1 MTCRT
6 NSKWVL
12 VCCFFLFLTTES
24 IAAVKVS
31 LFTTA
36 DSQTQAEIGQ
46 DIERFIAAPAD
57 VRLGLIK
64 ALGPADTLLNLQK
77 EPGWSLAILPL
88 DALIA
93 YANLAELGHAD
104 ANQLLSPVRVI
115 APLFATEI
123 YFIVRQDSEYFSFND
138 IQNARINVGVPA
150 GTTALSVG
158 KLYRLLFDQ
167 SIPESNLFTL
177 NHGEALINLITEK
190 KVDIVAIVGD
200 QPLKLLADMKP
211 EARQYIRLLKFDV
224 SHPSSKGVLD
234 FYSPATIWSA
244 NYQNLLIENHESVAV
259 TQYLVAYR
267 RRVADPDPSLLK
279 FIHSWCTN
287 SARMKTAGNVKWR
300 MITANGDQQIPLK
313 LPRVDF
319 GVCEKDLSVNRQ
331 PACTQELRVLGLCR

>member
-6 NSKWVL
+6 NSKWVV
-12 VCCFFLFLTTES
+12 VCCFFLFLTAES
-24 IAAVKVS
+24 IAAAKVS

-57 VRLGLIK
+57 VRLGFIK

-88 DALIA
+88 DALVA
-93 YANLAELGHAD
+93 YANLAELGNAD

-115 APLFATEI
+115 APLFANEI

-138 IQNARINVGVPA
+138 IQNAHINVGLPS

-158 KLYRLLFDQ
+158 NLYRLLFDQ
-167 SIPESNLFTL
+167 AIPEGNLSTL
-177 NHGEALINLITEK
+177 KHDEALISLITEK
-190 KVDIVAIVGD
+190 GVDVVAIVGD

-224 SHPSSKGVLD
+224 SHPSSKGVLN

-244 NYQNLLIENHESVAV
+244 NYQNLLAEDHASIAV

-267 RRVADPDPSLLK
+267 RRVGDPDPSMRN
-279 FIHSWCTN
+279 FIRSWCSN
-287 SARMKTAGNVKWR
+287 SARMKAEGNLKWR
-300 MITANGDQQIPLK
+300 RNAASGDQQIPLK

-319 GVCEKDLSVNRQ
+319 GVCAKDSSLNRQ
-331 PACTQELRVLGLCR
+331 PVCAQELRVLGLCR